1 MNTISYIIYLLITY
15 WVTVH
20 VGWLFFKNGR
30 VYILSLLQGDVS
42 MADSINRLLLTGYY
56 LVNLGYAAWMINLW
70 EPVHNLEEMI
80 ETISQMV
87 ARILLTLGVLHF
99 INMTVIYFLSKNKS
113 FMHHHKTV

>member
-20 VGWLFFKNGR
+20 VGWIFFKNGR

-42 MADSINRLLLTGYY
+42 IADSINRLLLTGYY
-56 LVNLGYAAWMINLW
+56 LVNLGYAAWMIHLW
-70 EPVHNLEEMI
+70 QPVHNLEEMI